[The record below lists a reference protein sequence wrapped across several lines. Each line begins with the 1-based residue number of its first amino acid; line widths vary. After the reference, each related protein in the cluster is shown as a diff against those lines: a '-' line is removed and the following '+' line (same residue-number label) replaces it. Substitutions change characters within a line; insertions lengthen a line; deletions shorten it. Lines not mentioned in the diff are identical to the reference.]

1 MHHIRK
7 NNAGNRQTFSQELC
21 MTRSLPLVCVLLF
34 VLAAAGCV
42 SSSNQSAAPVATA
55 TATLSP
61 VTTAIP
67 ATSPPSPTQAAT
79 VSVTSTATSHAA
91 KAPQQTTLALLSD
104 TALNARIRDAKNK
117 LDQLKDSDKAD
128 TIVISSHTP
137 DNCEMKKSRE
147 LGYLIDAN
155 TGDTFFVKGDYW
167 SIDSDLFVRNMKAG
181 HSYIILHTHPKMWT
195 TCRGEG
201 IISLNTFS
209 LADLA
214 VASNLTEQGYHV
226 LNVIAVSDMDYEI
239 YPKLKDDWK
248 TNEEVYKGVDHIER
262 FMEVKFSTY
271 DPYLDRTFYDV
282 DNLMPLLA
290 KELNYTYTANHVV
303 LA

>member
-1 MHHIRK
+1 
-7 NNAGNRQTFSQELC
+7 

-42 SSSNQSAAPVATA
+42 SSTNQPVAPVHTNPVTPPPVAT
-55 TATLSP
+55 T
-61 VTTAIP
+61 IP
-67 ATSPPSPTQAAT
+67 ATIPPSPTQAAT
-79 VSVTSTATSHAA
+79 VAVTSTATSPTAT
-91 KAPQQTTLALLSD
+91 PPPQTTLALLTD
-104 TALNARIRDAKNK
+104 TALRARIQDAKNK

-128 TIVISSHTP
+128 TIVISLHTP
-137 DNCEMKKSRE
+137 GNCEMKKSRE

-155 TGDTFFVKGDYW
+155 NGETFFVKGDYW
-167 SIDSDLFVRNMKAG
+167 SIDSDLFIRNMKVG

-201 IISLNTFS
+201 IMSLNTFS
-209 LADLA
+209 LSDLA

-226 LNVIAVSDMDYEI
+226 LNVIAVSNVDYEI
-239 YPKLKDDWK
+239 YPKIRDDWK
-248 TNEEVYKGVDHIER
+248 TKEEVYKGVDHIER

-271 DPYLDRTFYDV
+271 DPYLNRTFYDV

>member
-1 MHHIRK
+1 
-7 NNAGNRQTFSQELC
+7 
-21 MTRSLPLVCVLLF
+21 MTRSLPLAFVLL
-34 VLAAAGCV
+34 VALAAAGCV
-42 SSSNQSAAPVATA
+42 SSTSQSAAPVHSAPITP
-55 TATLSP
+55 SP
-61 VTTAIP
+61 VATAIP
-67 ATSPPSPTQAAT
+67 ATPPPSPTQAAT
-79 VSVTSTATSHAA
+79 VAVTSTATSPTA
-91 KAPQQTTLALLSD
+91 TTPPPTTPTFLTDSALR
-104 TALNARIRDAKNK
+104 ARIQDAKNK

-128 TIVISSHTP
+128 TIIISARTP
-137 DNCEMKKSRE
+137 DNCEIKKSRE

-155 TGDTFFVKGDYW
+155 SGETFFVKGDYW
-167 SIDSDLFVRNMKAG
+167 SIDSDLFIRNMIAG
-181 HSYIILHTHPKMWT
+181 HSYVILHTHPKMWT

-201 IISLNTFS
+201 IMSLNTFS

-214 VASNLTEQGYHV
+214 VASNLTERGYHIQK
-226 LNVIAVSDMDYEI
+226 VIAVSDFDYEI
-239 YPKLKDDWK
+239 YPKIRDDWK
-248 TNEEVYKGVDHIER
+248 TKDEMYKGVEHIER

>member
-1 MHHIRK
+1 
-7 NNAGNRQTFSQELC
+7 
-21 MTRSLPLVCVLLF
+21 MTRSLPLAFVLLF
-34 VLAAAGCV
+34 VLV
-42 SSSNQSAAPVATA
+42 SARCISSTEQSAAPIHTAPAPPSPVATI
-55 TATLSP
+55 
-61 VTTAIP
+61 IP
-67 ATSPPSPTQAAT
+67 ATPPPPLTQVAT
-79 VSVTSTATSHAA
+79 VAVTSTVTLSTVTT
-91 KAPQQTTLALLSD
+91 PQPTTLALLTDS
-104 TALNARIRDAKNK
+104 ALRALIQDAKNK

-128 TIVISSHTP
+128 TIVISLHTP

-155 TGDTFFVKGDYW
+155 TGETFFVKGDYW

-181 HSYIILHTHPKMWT
+181 HSYVILHTHPKMWT

-201 IISLNTFS
+201 IMSLNTFS

-214 VASNLTEQGYHV
+214 VASNLTERGYHIQK
-226 LNVIAVSDMDYEI
+226 VIAVSDFDYEI
-239 YPKLKDDWK
+239 YPKIGDDWRTK
-248 TNEEVYKGVDHIER
+248 EEVYKGVDHIER